1 MERLTK
7 LYKQYV
13 GSEPTEI
20 KLMDKA
26 GSNRSYYRLSGEQS
40 VVGVIGES
48 REENDAF
55 VYIARH
61 FKAQGLSVPE
71 VFGVSDDH
79 MAYIQEDLGRK
90 PENILWNK
98 IRRSSITHAFTSDE
112 KDLLKRS
119 MSDLC
124 DIQLH
129 QVGPELFQILFSESH
144 RHHL

>member
-7 LYKQYV
+7 LYKEYV

-26 GSNRSYYRLSGEQS
+26 GSNRSYYRLSGELS

-55 VYIARH
+55 VYMARH
-61 FKAQGLSVPE
+61 FKQKGLSVPE
-71 VFGVSDDH
+71 VYGVSDDH

-90 PENILWNK
+90 PENKPVEVYYEDKDTYVKDDK
-98 IRRSSITHAFTSDE
+98 IYKDVEFFGWEKLDLVEKIKKAFG
-112 KDLLKRS
+112 
-119 MSDLC
+119 C
-124 DIQLH
+124 
-129 QVGPELFQILFSESH
+129 
-144 RHHL
+144 

>member
-90 PENILWNK
+90 PGQVL
-98 IRRSSITHAFTSDE
+98 RRA
-112 KDLLKRS
+112 
-119 MSDLC
+119 
-124 DIQLH
+124 LH